1 MVDKNTFF
9 RFHVYCRSFMIP
21 LRHAGLTHPVLLRFF
36 SHGSRRVQYALQN
49 PPLLGPPINYDT
61 DGARHFLDIMLILER
76 QCEKR
81 TGSTRKLQVSM
92 VIFYLYPMYHFFCI
106 WYNANSYLV
115 WTKFLSNNICILF
128 PSSWYYNNINSYQEY
143 PYLLSF
149 ILISGVCLVHCLT
162 PFLHSFSLSSFFY
175 LNIIVM

>member
-36 SHGSRRVQYALQN
+36 SDRSRRVQYALQI

-61 DGARHFLDIMLILER
+61 DEARHFPDIMLEHR

-92 VIFYLYPMYHFFCI
+92 IIFYLYPMYYFFCI
-106 WYNANSYLV
+106 YV
-115 WTKFLSNNICILF
+115 
-128 PSSWYYNNINSYQEY
+128 
-143 PYLLSF
+143 
-149 ILISGVCLVHCLT
+149 
-162 PFLHSFSLSSFFY
+162 
-175 LNIIVM
+175 

>member
-1 MVDKNTFF
+1 
-9 RFHVYCRSFMIP
+9 MIP

-36 SHGSRRVQYALQN
+36 SDRSRRVQYALQI

-61 DGARHFLDIMLILER
+61 DEARHFPDIMLEHR

>member
-36 SHGSRRVQYALQN
+36 SDRSRRVQYALQI

-61 DGARHFLDIMLILER
+61 DEARHFPDIMLEHR

-115 WTKFLSNNICILF
+115 WTKFLSNNTCIFF
-128 PSSWYYNNINSYQEY
+128 PSSWYYSNINSYQEY

-149 ILISGVCLVHCLT
+149 
-162 PFLHSFSLSSFFY
+162 LSSLVY
-175 LNIIVM
+175 AWCIV